1 MKVLL
6 ESQTFVDG
14 SAANRFFGLSSSSIL
29 ETMMSG
35 VGSPVRSPSAFT
47 RFAQGG
53 QDDQDPIL
61 SAAAAGAMPW
71 PGQQQ
76 QQQQQQPQQHPP
88 GMPASFGNFN
98 IGVESTPGVASNF
111 GEPSAPED
119 IQV

>member
-1 MKVLL
+1 
-6 ESQTFVDG
+6 
-14 SAANRFFGLSSSSIL
+14 
-29 ETMMSG
+29 MSG
-35 VGSPVRSPSAFT
+35 VGSPVRSPSAFS

-88 GMPASFGNFN
+88 GMPASFVSFN
-98 IGVESTPGVASNF
+98 IGVESIPGAASHF
-111 GEPSAPED
+111 GEPPAQDD
-119 IQV
+119 IQAQMASMLAAIKHMYDELQKLAAKAQQQ